1 MMLTPFHEITIKH
14 VILLDATKSASVLK
28 KYWFIPLWLC
38 RKELESLAK
47 QIFESIGGKTV
58 EGLEDQFDRLY
69 VYRKLQIYEALHKA
83 VEIEIGLKARINAW
97 KIILQKDYT
106 ESPQLEKVLS
116 EVERITGIKIEKP
129 DDLKTFNDWIQHKL
143 DKFDELFPPEE
154 IDNEK
159 ESTPLIEVFNS
170 VFLFFNLPP
179 NENTLLI
186 TWLAMK
192 KQAEER
198 IRSQKT
204 QENEDI

>member
-1 MMLTPFHEITIKH
+1 
-14 VILLDATKSASVLK
+14 
-28 KYWFIPLWLC
+28 
-38 RKELESLAK
+38 
-47 QIFESIGGKTV
+47 
-58 EGLEDQFDRLY
+58 
-69 VYRKLQIYEALHKA
+69 
-83 VEIEIGLKARINAW
+83 
-97 KIILQKDYT
+97 
-106 ESPQLEKVLS
+106 
-116 EVERITGIKIEKP
+116 
-129 DDLKTFNDWIQHKL
+129 L